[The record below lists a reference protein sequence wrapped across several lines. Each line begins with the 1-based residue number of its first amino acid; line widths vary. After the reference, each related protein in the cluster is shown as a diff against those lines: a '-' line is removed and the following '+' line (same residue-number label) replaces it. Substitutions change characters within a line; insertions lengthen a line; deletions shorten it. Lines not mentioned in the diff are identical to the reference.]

1 MPLIWK
7 WMGLFLRK
15 HHLVRCWGWLSR
27 LNWIGALTLSL
38 LLKLPPRKLERCL
51 ALWSFFLQRLLCI
64 STNLPFSQ
72 AWDTLVMSGL
82 VLLVATWN
90 WWISYKNGYAGLL
103 FFTCCLSWTLG
114 SSSKLSPFYR
124 YYFDR
129 CLSELAE
136 LVPIHVLEG
145 VPLVILIDCMNF
157 FLSIPRCYKDA
168 YVNKFFPGR
177 ARLWNSLPIQCFP
190 LTFYLNASKSRI
202 NWHLLNVSLF

>member
-1 MPLIWK
+1 MEISLTTLTRLCWLGQEVACWFQCWKNSCLTGLITQVPLIWK

-38 LLKLPPRKLERCL
+38 LLKLPPRKLEPCL

-103 FFTCCLSWTLG
+103 
-114 SSSKLSPFYR
+114 
-124 YYFDR
+124 
-129 CLSELAE
+129 
-136 LVPIHVLEG
+136 VL
-145 VPLVILIDCMNF
+145 
-157 FLSIPRCYKDA
+157 
-168 YVNKFFPGR
+168 
-177 ARLWNSLPIQCFP
+177 
-190 LTFYLNASKSRI
+190 
-202 NWHLLNVSLF
+202 HLLPLLNSWLIVEIKSFL